1 MFFKHLQG
9 EHSQDDTIVDSEE
22 VIFQLSGFRTNFN
35 STFENA

>member
-22 VIFQLSGFRTNFN
+22 VIFQSGFRTNFN